1 MKSADRIC
9 LEGGAPCASR
19 GRCEP
24 QGFGGEWAEEQNT
37 DWFRPILARTRTVH
51 RPIGPVAYDCVKLIV
66 VRAGSALLYCR
77 HFKEQIISIGDVV
90 LIGPGVLVGS
100 EPEGF
105 NTVTTVYL
113 DTDYVVDQL
122 YWQYVGLLQDRL
134 DAQELAD
141 SLYCEPTQILRLG
154 EERVGL
160 LLPWLDELVALSV
173 DGAPRPRFH
182 RMQSLWL
189 AIADKIAPYVQVSP
203 VRGSASKRSTV
214 SPNTP
219 RYRRF
224 APLREEAI
232 AIHHIMKSDVARH
245 WTLEDLAHRV
255 HLSQRQVSRLYLDAF
270 GKTPLAHLRMLRVQE
285 MARLLKD
292 TNMSV
297 ARAAQE
303 VGWRSRDYA
312 SEVFRDATGITPH
325 RYRTMNRSHPGDPTI
340 RTTYPAR

>member
-51 RPIGPVAYDCVKLIV
+51 RPIGPVAYDCVKFIV

-77 HFKEQIISIGDVV
+77 HFKEQIISVGDVV

-105 NTVTTVYL
+105 NTVTTIYL

-122 YWQYVGLLQDRL
+122 YWQYVGLPQDRL

-173 DGAPRPRFH
+173 DGAPRPPFSPHAVSVAGH
-182 RMQSLWL
+182 RGQDRTLCPGEPRSRLRIEAVNRQPQHASLPPLCATAGRSNSYTPHHEKRCGAPLDTRRSGPSSASVAASSVPVVFRRLWKDAASPFTHASRPGNGTPFERHEHVRCPRCPGSWL
-189 AIADKIAPYVQVSP
+189 AL
-203 VRGSASKRSTV
+203 
-214 SPNTP
+214 P
-219 RYRRF
+219 R
-224 APLREEAI
+224 LCI
-232 AIHHIMKSDVARH
+232 
-245 WTLEDLAHRV
+245 
-255 HLSQRQVSRLYLDAF
+255 
-270 GKTPLAHLRMLRVQE
+270 
-285 MARLLKD
+285 
-292 TNMSV
+292 
-297 ARAAQE
+297 
-303 VGWRSRDYA
+303 
-312 SEVFRDATGITPH
+312 
-325 RYRTMNRSHPGDPTI
+325 
-340 RTTYPAR
+340 